1 MIQEI
6 NRKEAAAAYIFLL
19 PSLIGFTL
27 FMVYP
32 VVFSIYLSFS
42 DWSFFSGFSGI
53 KFIGLK
59 NYVKLAEDFYLA
71 ASLRNNFLLCL
82 MSVPVTILLS
92 LILASFL
99 ILNIRFRAII
109 RTLVFM
115 PYITTLVA
123 VAVVFGALYH
133 PEYGPINSFLR
144 AVGVSNPPRWLSD
157 IRWALPSIS
166 FLWNW
171 KHLGYMTVIFM
182 AGLQSIPR
190 IYYEAA
196 LIDGAGSLRQ
206 FLMIT
211 CPLVSPTTFFLAVTG
226 IMNSLKIFP
235 EIKILTDGGPGT
247 STYTMV
253 YHIYTEAFE
262 NYRMGYAATLALLF
276 LLITVI
282 ITLAQWALQ
291 KKWVNY
297 L

>member
-1 MIQEI
+1 MKNAI
-6 NRKEAAAAYIFLL
+6 NRKDTVTAYAFLL
-19 PSLIGFTL
+19 PSLIGFAL
-27 FMVYP
+27 FMLYP

-59 NYVKLAEDFYLA
+59 NYAKLFDDFYLT
-71 ASLRNNFLLCL
+71 ASLSNNLFLSL
-82 MSVPVTILLS
+82 MSVPLTIVLS

-99 ILNIRFRAII
+99 NLNIRFRGAV

-115 PYITTLVA
+115 PYIATLVA
-123 VAVVFGALYH
+123 VAIVFGALYH

-144 AVGVSNPPRWLSD
+144 AVGIADPPRWLSD
-157 IRWALPSIS
+157 VKWALPSVS
-166 FLWNW
+166 FLWSW

-196 LIDGAGSLRQ
+196 RIDGAGSLRQ
-206 FLMIT
+206 FLVIT
-211 CPLVSPTTFFLAVTG
+211 WPLVSPTTFFLAVTG
-226 IMNSLKIFP
+226 VMNSLKIFP
-235 EIKILTDGGPGT
+235 EIKILTEGGPGT

-276 LLITVI
+276 FFITMIVTLI
-282 ITLAQWALQ
+282 QWAFQ